1 MNHTPAPK
9 AALHAPQQSHN
20 SKTTASGVK
29 QWFKKQG
36 YRFAPWLF
44 FISLLILWE
53 SICRLGHVPTYIL
66 PSPSSIINAFF
77 NVSFSRWMVHLWATL
92 RVALLGFIVSIL
104 ISIPLSI
111 ALIRSEL
118 LNRTIYPVL
127 VVIQST
133 PVVAVAPLIIVLMGT
148 GDASRVLITCLITFF
163 PLVVSTTT
171 GMLETPQELI
181 ELSQSLRAPRY
192 RETWQIRIP
201 YAIPHIF
208 SGLRVSITL
217 AIIGAVVA
225 EFVAAEQGLG
235 YFIQF
240 STSFFKIPQA
250 FAGLVFLS
258 AISLLLFK
266 SVHWIQAWL
275 FPWSL
280 PKKK

>member
-1 MNHTPAPK
+1 MNPTYQPNSW
-9 AALHAPQQSHN
+9 LTQQAN
-20 SKTTASGVK
+20 
-29 QWFKKQG
+29 
-36 YRFAPWLF
+36 RFAPALF
-44 FISLLILWE
+44 FIGLVLLWE
-53 SICRLGHVPTYIL
+53 LICRVGNVPDYIL
-66 PSPSSIINAFF
+66 PSPSAIFMAFF
-77 NVSFSRWMVHLWATL
+77 DVEFSRWLTHLWATL
-92 RVALLGFIVSIL
+92 RVALMGFALSIVIA
-104 ISIPLSI
+104 IPLSI
-111 ALIRSEL
+111 GMMRSEL
-118 LNRTIYPVL
+118 MNRVLYPAL
-127 VVIQST
+127 IVIQST
-133 PVVAVAPLIIVLMGT
+133 PVVAVAPLIIVLLGT
-148 GDASRVLITCLITFF
+148 DDPSRVLITCLITFF

-171 GMLETPQELI
+171 GMLETPPEMI

-225 EFVAAEQGLG
+225 EFVAAEEGLG

-250 FAGLVFLS
+250 FAGLIFLS
-258 AISLLLFK
+258 VISLLLFK
-266 SVHWIQAWL
+266 SIQWIQAWW

>member
-1 MNHTPAPK
+1 MNQTLPLKSWIQHQT
-9 AALHAPQQSHN
+9 N
-20 SKTTASGVK
+20 
-29 QWFKKQG
+29 
-36 YRFAPWLF
+36 RFAPALF
-44 FISLLILWE
+44 FISLVALWE
-53 SICRLGHVPTYIL
+53 LICQLGNVPNYIL
-66 PSPSSIINAFF
+66 PSPSAIISAFF
-77 NVSFSRWMVHLWATL
+77 DVEFSRWMTHLWATL
-92 RVALLGFIVSIL
+92 RVALMGFVLSIAIAL
-104 ISIPLSI
+104 PLSI
-111 ALIRSEL
+111 GMMRSEL
-118 LNRTIYPVL
+118 MNRILYPAL
-127 VVIQST
+127 IVIQST
-133 PVVAVAPLIIVLMGT
+133 PVVAVAPLIIVLLGT
-148 GDASRVLITCLITFF
+148 DDPSRVLITCLITFF

-171 GMLETPQELI
+171 GMLETPPEMV

-225 EFVAAEQGLG
+225 EFVAAEEGLG

-250 FAGLVFLS
+250 FAGLIFLS
-258 AISLLLFK
+258 IISLLLFK
-266 SVHWIQAWL
+266 SVQWVQIWL

>member
-1 MNHTPAPK
+1 MSQTY
-9 AALHAPQQSHN
+9 
-20 SKTTASGVK
+20 KTRPWIVVQAD
-29 QWFKKQG
+29 
-36 YRFAPWLF
+36 RFAPGLF
-44 FISLLILWE
+44 FIGLVLLWE
-53 SICRLGHVPTYIL
+53 LICQVGKVPNYIL
-66 PSPSSIINAFF
+66 PSPSAIISAFF
-77 NVSFSRWMVHLWATL
+77 DVEFSRWMGHLWATL
-92 RVALLGFIVSIL
+92 RVALMGFVLSICIAL
-104 ISIPLSI
+104 PLSI
-111 ALIRSEL
+111 GMMRSEL
-118 LNRTIYPVL
+118 MNRVLYPAL
-127 VVIQST
+127 IVIQST
-133 PVVAVAPLIIVLMGT
+133 PVVAVAPLIIVLLGT
-148 GDASRVLITCLITFF
+148 DDPSRVLITCLITFF

-171 GMLETPQELI
+171 GMLETPPEMI

-225 EFVAAEQGLG
+225 EFVAAEEGLG

-250 FAGLVFLS
+250 FAGLIFLS
-258 AISLLLFK
+258 VISLLLFK
-266 SVHWIQAWL
+266 SIHWIQMWL